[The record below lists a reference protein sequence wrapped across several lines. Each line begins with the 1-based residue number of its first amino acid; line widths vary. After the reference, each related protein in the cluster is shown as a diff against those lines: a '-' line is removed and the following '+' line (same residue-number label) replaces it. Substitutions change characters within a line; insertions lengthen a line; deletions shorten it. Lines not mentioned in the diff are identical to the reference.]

1 MRQEPIT
8 PASLSRIAKEI
19 YTEGPWATRLLQHW
33 RPYICPFDLA
43 IEHVPAGSFVLDVGC
58 GGGLLL
64 GALARIGRI
73 RGGVGFDFSADGIRV
88 AKAMLRA
95 IPAGCDLQ
103 FHHLSAMDRWPEGP
117 FTVVSL
123 IDVMHHVP
131 VAAQRDVFRT
141 AARLLKPGA
150 RLIYKDIAPRPLWRA
165 YANTVHDLLLA
176 RQWVHYL
183 SLSTIIDWARDEGL
197 VLLRSYTANRLW
209 YGHHF
214 AVFERPSG

>member
-141 AARLLKPGA
+141 AARPASGA
-150 RLIYKDIAPRPLWRA
+150 SVGALSFLEYDYRLGPRRRA
-165 YANTVHDLLLA
+165 GAASIL
-176 RQWVHYL
+176 
-183 SLSTIIDWARDEGL
+183 
-197 VLLRSYTANRLW
+197 
-209 YGHHF
+209 YGQSPM
-214 AVFERPSG
+214 VRPSLCRVRAA